1 MTKIEF
7 QAETLETLVEQIV
20 RFLGSIK
27 GINMVGN
34 GGRDN
39 APQTETDQAAD

>member
-1 MTKIEF
+1 MMKVEF
-7 QAETLETLVEQIV
+7 QAENLETLIAQIV
-20 RFLGSIK
+20 QYLGSIK

-39 APQTETDQAAD
+39 APQTETDQTAD

>member
-1 MTKIEF
+1 MMKVEF
-7 QAETLETLVEQIV
+7 QAENLETLIAQIV
-20 RFLGSIK
+20 QYLGSIK